1 MKHNSPI
8 PDCHLQ
14 AATNDM
20 SMWQLTR
27 RLWLLAVSVLLCFL
41 SSGCVLESAKDQF
54 IGKCYTDTAIV
65 ERYGDFS
72 NSKDTVSVSLKTSKI
87 YHYEPFWR
95 SSITTT
101 KPLQTFTYSLTEPTA
116 DSELS
121 KWIIVP
127 DETAE
132 RRFVEIRLDIKD
144 EDARYFKS
152 THWFSYDFWPNLTA
166 NDLPRHESPLILPI
180 CSFLKQEPLPK
191 QTENKQDSKHKT
203 ASGNQRGAIAYH
215 VHIHPDDIHYLT
227 KPFLSRND
235 YRNPF
240 KLQIPYKIED
250 GIFYMYSPKDSEKI
264 FWPPNYD
271 RKKNATRYAWGVII
285 PPVALAL
292 DIVLLPVEA
301 VGVVVLAVLL
311 AAGGV

>member
-27 RLWLLAVSVLLCFL
+27 RLWLLAVSALLCFL
-41 SSGCVLESAKDQF
+41 SSGCVLLDASLA
-54 IGKCYTDTAIV
+54 GLNRLYTDTAIV

-72 NSKDTVSVSLKTSKI
+72 NGKDNVSVSLRTAKI

-101 KPLQTFTYSLTEPTA
+101 KPLQTFTYSLTTPPSDA
-116 DSELS
+116 ELS
-121 KWIIVP
+121 QWVIVP
-127 DETAE
+127 DEAAE
-132 RRFVEIRLDIKD
+132 RFMEIRFDIKD

-152 THWFSYDFWPNLTA
+152 RYWFRSHRWLDLTSS
-166 NDLPRHESPLILPI
+166 NPPRHDSPLILPI
-180 CSFLKQEPLPK
+180 CNFLKQEPLSK
-191 QTENKQDSKHKT
+191 QTENKQDSKQET
-203 ASGNQRGAIAYH
+203 ASGTQREDIAYH
-215 VHIHPDDIHYLT
+215 VHIHADDIHYLT

-235 YRNPF
+235 SQNPF

-250 GIFYMYSPKDSEKI
+250 GVFYLYSPKDSEKMFEPI
-264 FWPPNYD
+264 EYD
-271 RKKNATRYAWGVII
+271 SEMNAARYAWGVILI
-285 PPVALAL
+285 PPAIAL
-292 DIVLLPVEA
+292 DIVLLPVYA
-301 VGVVVLAVLL
+301 VGGVLFGVLM
-311 AAGGV
+311 ASAW

>member
-72 NSKDTVSVSLKTSKI
+72 NGKDTVSVSLKTSKI

-101 KPLQTFTYSLTEPTA
+101 KPLQTFTYSLTTPPPDA
-116 DSELS
+116 ELS

-127 DETAE
+127 DEAAE
-132 RRFVEIRLDIKD
+132 RFVEIRLDIKD

-152 THWFSYDFWPNLTA
+152 KPWFDNYWAYLTA
-166 NDLPRHESPLILPI
+166 NDLPRHEIPLILPI
-180 CSFLKQEPLPK
+180 CRFLKQEPLSK
-191 QTENKQDSKHKT
+191 QTEAKQDSKQEM
-203 ASGNQRGAIAYH
+203 ASSPQREAVACH
-215 VHIHPDDIHYLT
+215 VHVHPDDIHYLT
-227 KPFLSRND
+227 KPFLSRNVHWN
-235 YRNPF
+235 RF
-240 KLQIPYKIED
+240 KLQIPYKTED
-250 GIFYMYSPKDSEKI
+250 GVFHLYSPKDSERI
-264 FWPPNYD
+264 FGPPEYASE
-271 RKKNATRYAWGVII
+271 KNATRYAWGIII